1 MTLQEKLN
9 AIREPRIPNI
19 EVGSSETIAEF
30 WDAFV
35 APKLIPVEYV
45 RAWWDLLKR
54 YVEEPDALFAIRTFG
69 NGRDWDRDLRRGF
82 YNIVTNDTY
91 RFFYTDNFFTAYF
104 FKMAYDRYVPSY
116 EDFKETMISRKFP
129 ARFGRSQQSE
139 RDKAAIS
146 LAGKDPYIANA
157 GYKISHIM
165 NAGTDIWDGERLAK
179 ISDICEDYFP
189 RDEYEDWT
197 LHEDPSGSFY
207 ARDIEVDEHGK
218 ELLKA
223 HFLRLTCPMNFI
235 LTPKRNLQ
243 QLSVH
248 VRLNDIGESEQLQ
261 KYAMKKYHEI
271 YGSMYEEFLSK
282 IAMKPGFNINAVDP
296 TGDFEVGIQYGARPA
311 QAPRPAQTAA
321 TRNSTQAQRART
333 RVRASQS
340 ELDFRDWMIEEGGVK
355 KSTAGNYI
363 AALHRILEDAG
374 NMDFDDFAET
384 IPVVA
389 DNYMRGGDKEA
400 LGDVYSCA
408 GRAVINQLY
417 AFMLEN

>member
-1 MTLQEKLN
+1 MTLQEKLDT
-9 AIREPRIPNI
+9 IREPRISEI
-19 EVGSSETIAEF
+19 EVGASETIAEF

-35 APKLIPVEYV
+35 APKLIPAEYV
-45 RAWWDLLKR
+45 QEWWDLLKR
-54 YVEEPDALFAIRTFG
+54 YIEEPDALFAIRTFG

-104 FKMAYDRYVPSY
+104 FKMAYDHYIPTY

-129 ARFGRSQQSE
+129 ARFGRSQRSE

-165 NAGTDIWDGERLAK
+165 NAGADIWDGERLAK

-197 LHEDPSGSFY
+197 LHEDSSGSFY

-243 QLSVH
+243 QLRVH
-248 VRLNDIGESEQLQ
+248 VRLNDIGESDQLQ
-261 KYAMKKYHEI
+261 KYAMKKFHEI

-282 IAMKPGFNINAVDP
+282 IAMKPNFDINAIAS
-296 TGDFEVGIQYGARPA
+296 TGDFEVGIQYGTNHA
-311 QAPRPAQTAA
+311 QAPRQAQTAA
-321 TRNSTQAQRART
+321 TGTSTQTQRVGS
-333 RVRASQS
+333 RVMANQS
-340 ELDFRDWMIEEGGVK
+340 ELDFKDWMIEVGGVK

-363 AALHRILEDAG
+363 SALHRILEDAG
-374 NMDFDDFAET
+374 NMEFDDFAES
-384 IPVVA
+384 ISDVA

-400 LGDVYSCA
+400 LGNVYSCA

-417 AFMLEN
+417 AFMLDN

>member
-1 MTLQEKLN
+1 MTLQEKLHS
-9 AIREPRIPNI
+9 IREPRISDI
-19 EVGSSETIAEF
+19 EAGSSETIAEF

-35 APKLIPVEYV
+35 APKLIPAEYV
-45 RAWWDLLKR
+45 QEWWSLLKR
-54 YVEEPDALFAIRTFG
+54 YIEEPDSLFAIRTFG

-139 RDKAAIS
+139 RDRAAIS
-146 LAGKDPYIANA
+146 LAGKDPYVANA
-157 GYKISHIM
+157 GYKISHIV
-165 NAGTDIWDGERLAK
+165 NAGADIWNGEKLTK
-179 ISDICEDYFP
+179 ISAICKKFFP
-189 RDEYEDWT
+189 RGKYEDWT
-197 LHEDPSGSFY
+197 LHEDPSGNFY
-207 ARDIEVDEHGK
+207 ARDIDVDKEGK

-248 VRLNDIGESEQLQ
+248 VRLNDIGESDQLQ

-271 YGSMYEEFLSK
+271 YGSIYEEFLSK
-282 IAMKPGFNINAVDP
+282 IAMKPDFDINAIAS
-296 TGDFEVGIQYGARPA
+296 TGDFRVGIQYGTNRA
-311 QAPRPAQTAA
+311 QAPRPAQTATGNTTQ
-321 TRNSTQAQRART
+321 TRRTRAR
-333 RVRASQS
+333 VEASQS
-340 ELDFRDWMIEEGGVK
+340 ELDFKEWMVDENEIQPG
-355 KSTAGNYI
+355 TAKNYI
-363 AALHRILEDAG
+363 CALHRILEDAG
-374 NMDFDDFAET
+374 NMGFEEFLDSIFD
-384 IPVVA
+384 VA

-400 LGDVYSCA
+400 LGDVYNGS
-408 GRAVINQLY
+408 GRGVINQLVAY
-417 AFMLEN
+417 SQEH

>member
-9 AIREPRIPNI
+9 TIREPRIPDI

-35 APKLIPVEYV
+35 APKLIPVDYV
-45 RAWWDLLKR
+45 KEWWDLLKR
-54 YVEEPDALFAIRTFG
+54 YIEGPDALFAIRTFG

-104 FKMAYDRYVPSY
+104 FKMAYDHYVPSY

-146 LAGKDPYIANA
+146 LAGKDPYIASA

-165 NAGTDIWDGERLAK
+165 NAGADIWDGERLAK
-179 ISDICEDYFP
+179 ISDICKKFFP
-189 RDEYEDWT
+189 RGEYEDWT
-197 LHEDPSGSFY
+197 LHEDPSGKFY

-271 YGSMYEEFLSK
+271 YGDMYKEFLTK
-282 IAMKPGFNINAVDP
+282 IAMKPDFNINAVDS
-296 TGDFEVGIQYGARPA
+296 TGDFMVGIEYGTRRA
-311 QAPRPAQTAA
+311 QAAPPTQAA
-321 TRNSTQAQRART
+321 TENTTLTRRPRT
-333 RVRASQS
+333 RVDANQS
-340 ELDFRDWMIEEGGVK
+340 ELDFRDWMVK
-355 KSTAGNYI
+355 ENNIKPKVAKNYI
-363 AALHRILEDAG
+363 YALHRILEDAG
-374 NMDFDDFAET
+374 NVDFDDFAES
-384 IPVVA
+384 ISEVSYR
-389 DNYMRGGDKEA
+389 YMRGGDKEA
-400 LGDVYSCA
+400 LGDVYSCS
-408 GRAVINQLY
+408 GRAVINQLST
-417 AFMLEN
+417 FMLEN

>member
-1 MTLQEKLN
+1 MSLQEKLN
-9 AIREPRIPNI
+9 LIREPRIPKI
-19 EVGSSETIAEF
+19 AVGSSQTIAEF

-35 APKLIPVEYV
+35 APKLISAEYV
-45 RAWWDLLKR
+45 QEWWSLLKR
-54 YVEEPDALFAIRTFG
+54 YIEEPDSLFAIRTFG

-146 LAGKDPYIANA
+146 LAGKDPYVANA
-157 GYKISHIM
+157 GYKISHIV
-165 NAGTDIWDGERLAK
+165 NAGADIWNGEKLTK
-179 ISDICEDYFP
+179 ISAICKKFFP
-189 RDEYEDWT
+189 RGEYEDWT
-197 LHEDPSGSFY
+197 LHEDPSGNFY
-207 ARDIEVDEHGK
+207 ARDIDVDKEGK

-248 VRLNDIGESEQLQ
+248 VRLNDIGESDQLQ

-271 YGSMYEEFLSK
+271 YGSIYEEFLSK
-282 IAMKPGFNINAVDP
+282 IAMKPDFDINAIAS
-296 TGDFEVGIQYGARPA
+296 TGDFRVGIQYGTNRA
-311 QAPRPAQTAA
+311 QAPRPAQTATGNTTQ
-321 TRNSTQAQRART
+321 TRRTRAR
-333 RVRASQS
+333 VEASQS
-340 ELDFRDWMIEEGGVK
+340 ELDFKEWMVNENNIKPNV
-355 KSTAGNYI
+355 ARNYI
-363 AALHRILEDAG
+363 CALHRIQEDAG
-374 NMDFDDFAET
+374 NADFDDFAES
-384 IPVVA
+384 ISEISYR
-389 DNYMRGGDKEA
+389 YMRGGDKEA
-400 LGDVYSCA
+400 LGDVYRGS
-408 GRAVINQLY
+408 GRGVINQLV
-417 AFMLEN
+417 AFMQEH

>member
-9 AIREPRIPNI
+9 AIREPRIPDI

-54 YVEEPDALFAIRTFG
+54 YVEEPNALFAIRTFG

-116 EDFKETMISRKFP
+116 EDFKETMISRNFP
-129 ARFGRSQQSE
+129 ARFGRSQRSE

-207 ARDIEVDEHGK
+207 ARDIEVDEYGK

-243 QLSVH
+243 QLRVH

-282 IAMKPGFNINAVDP
+282 IAMKPGFDINEVDP
-296 TGDFEVGIQYGARPA
+296 TGDFEVGIQYGARHA
-311 QAPRPAQTAA
+311 LAPRPAQTAA
-321 TRNSTQAQRART
+321 TRNSTQAQRTRT

-363 AALHRILEDAG
+363 TALHRILEDAG

-400 LGDVYSCA
+400 LGDVYHGS
-408 GRAVINQLY
+408 GRGVVNQLC